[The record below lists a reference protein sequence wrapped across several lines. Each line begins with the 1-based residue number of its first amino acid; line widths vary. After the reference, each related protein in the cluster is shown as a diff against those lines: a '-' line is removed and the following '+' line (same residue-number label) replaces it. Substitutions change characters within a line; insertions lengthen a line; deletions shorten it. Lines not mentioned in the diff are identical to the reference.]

1 MGVLLCRSCG
11 DVHRGRACVSR
22 PLESGVDRQGLQV
35 RVEADGTAVMEV
47 LPPAARNGWI
57 DFVMLMDYTLAPSN
71 GICHILNF
79 VNGNHFEY
87 IRRRKYDI
95 PPRTK

>member
-1 MGVLLCRSCG
+1 MCIGAAPASLDLSKV
-11 DVHRGRACVSR
+11 
-22 PLESGVDRQGLQV
+22 ESIDKGCTV